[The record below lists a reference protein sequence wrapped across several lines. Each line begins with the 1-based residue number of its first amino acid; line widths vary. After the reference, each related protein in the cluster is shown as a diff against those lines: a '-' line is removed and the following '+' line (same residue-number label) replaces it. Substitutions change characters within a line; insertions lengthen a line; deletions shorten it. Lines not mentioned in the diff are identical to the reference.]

1 MWKQVVNFNINKMGH
16 KKGYCLQNV
25 RLGFGLPSKYISA
38 KDDMEA
44 NKRAGTLHAMN
55 TIPNNV
61 AVPVYVDTANKYE
74 HIIVCDRGTYY
85 SDGSRLSSIKG
96 LKFFGWGEL
105 CEGIRVV
112 EFIPDNKKSIDEVAN
127 EVINGKW
134 GNAEERKNRLE
145 NAGYNYQEVQNRV
158 NQILGSNNST
168 QYYPKCDNRYNSLVD
183 ALKSI
188 NVDSSFSNRKKIA
201 IKNGISL
208 YIGTSQQNKRLLD
221 KLKAGRLIKV

>member
-25 RLGFGLPSKYISA
+25 RLGFGLPSKYKSA

-61 AVPVYVDTANKYE
+61 AVPVYVDTTNKYE

-168 QYYPKCDNRYNSLVD
+168 QYYQKCDNRYNSLVD

-221 KLKAGRLIKV
+221 KLKAGRLIKA